1 MKPPRPVQQSE
12 IEPVMEPPVRPTSDP
27 PVGSVKNVNSS
38 FWLTSPVFA
47 KIAQEVGKEIGSL
60 ATIALYAE
68 EPGNVISTAVSVPVV
83 TSTVIVPENVPEKG
97 SLNTPSTLKVVIVSA
112 LAKAGPKRTQP
123 TSRTIVAMYLLASIA
138 FSFFGKE

>member
-12 IEPVMEPPVRPTSDP
+12 IEPVIEPLVKPTSDP

-38 FWLTSPVFA
+38 FWLTSPVLA
-47 KIAQEVGKEIGSL
+47 KIAQVDEEIGSL
-60 ATIALYAE
+60 ATITLYAE

-123 TSRTIVAMYLLASIA
+123 TSRTIVAMYLLA
-138 FSFFGKE
+138 